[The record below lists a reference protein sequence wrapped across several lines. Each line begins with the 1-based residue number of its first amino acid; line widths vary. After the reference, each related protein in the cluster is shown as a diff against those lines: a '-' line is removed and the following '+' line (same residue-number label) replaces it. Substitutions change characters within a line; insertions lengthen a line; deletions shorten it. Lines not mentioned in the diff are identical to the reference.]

1 MERESP
7 LLSWHRGAGAKM
19 VDFHGWQMPLSYG
32 RISEEVLATRERVGL
47 FDLCHMGRV
56 HIRGGDRVSY
66 LDRVFTGQVADME
79 EGQVKYGFL
88 CNEDGGVIDDVTVYR
103 EEDYLMLVVNAA
115 NLDAVLPWLER
126 QRDRAESVQIENK
139 TVTLSM
145 FAIQGPWAVEI
156 MDQLSSQRVSDLKYY
171 TFTLAR
177 VLGNLCLISR
187 TGYTG
192 EDGFEIYLGRA
203 NAEAIWAALLRAAEH
218 VGGVPVGLAARD
230 TLRLEAGFPLHG
242 QELSPKITPIEAG
255 LDKFIAF
262 EKRQFIGRTRLLDS
276 TSSEF
281 SVRLVG
287 FEMIG
292 QAIPRTGYPLCH
304 QGVECGHV
312 TSGGFSPTLDK
323 AIGMGF
329 VEQMHSGMGQV
340 IEVRIRGKQHPATV
354 VRRPFYKRKKK
365 SAS

>member
-32 RISEEVLATRERVGL
+32 RISEEIAATRGRVGL
-47 FDLCHMGRV
+47 FDLSHMGRIQ
-56 HIRGGDRVSY
+56 IRGADRVAY
-66 LDRVFTGQVADME
+66 LDRLFTGHVAEMQ

-88 CNEDGGVIDDVTVYR
+88 CNESGGVIDDITVYCQ
-103 EEDYLMLVVNAA
+103 EDYLLLVVNAA

-126 QRDRAESVQIENK
+126 HRDPAESVRIEDK
-139 TVTLSM
+139 TIGLSM
-145 FAIQGPWAVEI
+145 FAVQGPEAIGI

-171 TFTLAR
+171 TFTLTR

-192 EDGFEIYLGRA
+192 EDGFEIYLGRT

-242 QELSPKITPIEAG
+242 QELSPKISPIEAG
-255 LDKFIAF
+255 LEKFVAF
-262 EKRQFIGRTRLLDS
+262 EKRQFIGRSRLLDS
-276 TSSEF
+276 TNSDI

-287 FEMIG
+287 LEMIG
-292 QAIPRTGYPLCH
+292 QAIPRTGYPICH
-304 QGVECGHV
+304 HGVECGRV
-312 TSGGFSPTLDK
+312 TSGGFSPTLGK

-329 VEQMHSGMGQV
+329 VEQMLSNVGQV
-340 IEVRIRGKQHPATV
+340 LEVRIRGKQHPANV